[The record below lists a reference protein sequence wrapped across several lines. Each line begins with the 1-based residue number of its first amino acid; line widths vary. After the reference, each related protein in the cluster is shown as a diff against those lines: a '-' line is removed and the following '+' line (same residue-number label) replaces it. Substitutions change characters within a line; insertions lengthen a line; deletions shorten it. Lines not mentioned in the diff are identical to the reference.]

1 MQAELE
7 QVQAELVQVQAE
19 LVQVQ
24 AELEQ
29 AELVQSE
36 LVQAPAQLHDQTI
49 LDAPHL
55 REIYVVGPKQAWR
68 HAALLLAP
76 VA

>member
-1 MQAELE
+1 VQVQVELEQVELEQVELEQVELE
-7 QVQAELVQVQAE
+7 QVQAELE
-19 LVQVQ
+19 
-24 AELEQ
+24 
-29 AELVQSE
+29 
-36 LVQAPAQLHDQTI
+36 QAPAQLHDQTI

>member
-1 MQAELE
+1 VQAELE
-7 QVQAELVQVQAE
+7 QVQAELEQVQVQVQVQAE
-19 LVQVQ
+19 F
-24 AELEQ
+24 
-29 AELVQSE
+29 
-36 LVQAPAQLHDQTI
+36 PAQLHDQTI

>member
-1 MQAELE
+1 VQVQVELEQVQVELE
-7 QVQAELVQVQAE
+7 QVQAELE
-19 LVQVQ
+19 
-24 AELEQ
+24 
-29 AELVQSE
+29 
-36 LVQAPAQLHDQTI
+36 QAPAQLHDQTI

-68 HAALLLAP
+68 HAAPLLAP

>member
-1 MQAELE
+1 
-7 QVQAELVQVQAE
+7 VQA
-19 LVQVQ
+19 Q

-29 AELVQSE
+29 AQTQAELE
-36 LVQAPAQLHDQTI
+36 QAPAQLHDQTI

-68 HAALLLAP
+68 HAAPLLAP